1 MQTDS
6 GDPSSVS
13 NVQQRYENLF
23 FLKEVCARF
32 LKEPILRLPFLLTA
46 IHHDNVEFPDADV
59 VDLFTNPFPDL
70 HIIAGTRHEWGHTAS
85 GRGDADKDYIAA
97 SSSCG
102 LRL

>member
-6 GDPSSVS
+6 GDPSSVP

-32 LKEPILRLPFLLTA
+32 LKEAILRLPFLLTA

-59 VDLFTNPFPDL
+59 VDFFTYPLIFISLLVPVMNGVTQHLD
-70 HIIAGTRHEWGHTAS
+70 E
-85 GRGDADKDYIAA
+85 KK
-97 SSSCG
+97 
-102 LRL
+102 